1 MPNDTKTICERA
13 IKHIIKQGKLA
24 YDWSQEIC
32 RLRTDEGLAC
42 AVGGVI
48 SDEQYDPVME
58 LGANPNKSNRIR
70 DAIIASN
77 PDLTLGPEAWPALS
91 TLQDIHDHADDVGD
105 FVRDA
110 KTALAAHHGI
120 TVNL

>member
-13 IKHIIKQGKLA
+13 IKHIIHQGALA
-24 YDWSQEIC
+24 YDTKKEVC
-32 RLRTDEGLAC
+32 RLRTSDGLAC

-48 SDEQYDPVME
+48 SDENYDPVME
-58 LGANPNKSNRIR
+58 LGANPNKSNRTR

-77 PDLTLGPEAWPALS
+77 PDLTLGPEAWPALQ
-91 TLQDIHDHADDVGD
+91 TLQQCHDDADDVED
-105 FVRDA
+105 FVSDA

-120 TVNL
+120 TVTL